1 MEAILIDCL
10 GTLLRLEPPAPRLD
24 APLELAER
32 AFAAEIAFY
41 RQWMN
46 ALPPDELRRRCAG
59 VLSDEV
65 GRPVTVEEMR
75 ACLVF
80 EPFEDVVPFLESR
93 SERLVVV
100 SNWDAS
106 LPEVLERTGLLPY
119 FDGVVAS
126 GALGVGKP
134 DPRPVLEG
142 LRVAGV
148 EAAGALMVG
157 DSPEDAAAARA
168 AGVECVLL
176 DRPHRTL
183 AALP

>member
-1 MEAILIDCL
+1 MRAILLDCL
-10 GTLLRLEPPAPRLD
+10 GTLLRLHPPAPRLD
-24 APLELAER
+24 APLPLAER

-41 RQWMN
+41 RAHMD
-46 ALPPDELRRRCAG
+46 ALPADELRRRCAE
-59 VLSDEV
+59 VLSDEL
-65 GRPVTVEEMR
+65 GRTVTVDELL

-80 EPFEDVVPFLESR
+80 EPFPDVVPFLASR

-106 LPEVLERTGLLPY
+106 LPEVLGRTGLLPY
-119 FDGVVAS
+119 LDGVVTS
-126 GALGVGKP
+126 GGLGVGKP

-142 LRVAGV
+142 LRIAGV
-148 EAAGALMVG
+148 EAADALMVG
-157 DSPEDAAAARA
+157 DSPEDAQAAAA

>member
-1 MEAILIDCL
+1 MRAILLDCL
-10 GTLLRLEPPAPRLD
+10 GTLLRLEPPAPRLA
-24 APLELAER
+24 APLPVAER

-41 RQWMN
+41 RRWMN
-46 ALPPDELRRRCAG
+46 ALPPAELRQRCAD

-65 GRPVTVEEMR
+65 GRPVSVDELLE
-75 ACLVF
+75 CLVF
-80 EPFEDVVPFLESR
+80 EPFDDVIPFLEAR
-93 SERLVVV
+93 SEKLVVV

-106 LPEVLERTGLLPY
+106 LPETLERAGLLPY
-119 FDGVVAS
+119 LDGVVTS

-148 EAAGALMVG
+148 EANDALMAG
-157 DSPEDAAAARA
+157 DSPEDVAAAAA